1 MDKLAYTALSAMQSQ
16 AVVRAAI
23 TNELA
28 NVSTV
33 GFKKSFQ
40 IASAAVKI
48 EGPGFETRFQPGLQI
63 ILPFCDVIVSDTI
76 SDMVRDKL
84 IESKYIAVDSGL
96 HDDLNNRT
104 EEFRKELMEQ
114 NKEIFEV
121 DDNENFVRELEHF
134 QMEQDAIKS
143 KRKGKKGK

>member
-1 MDKLAYTALSAMQSQ
+1 MRILDTFNITAVTTDKIFS
-16 AVVRAAI
+16 
-23 TNELA
+23 
-28 NVSTV
+28 
-33 GFKKSFQ
+33 K
-40 IASAAVKI
+40 
-48 EGPGFETRFQPGLQI
+48 